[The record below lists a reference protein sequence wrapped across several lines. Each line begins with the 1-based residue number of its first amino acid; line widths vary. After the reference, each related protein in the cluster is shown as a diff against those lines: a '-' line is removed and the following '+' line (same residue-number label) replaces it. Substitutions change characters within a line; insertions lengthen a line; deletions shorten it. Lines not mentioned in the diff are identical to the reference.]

1 MVQNGGSELTE
12 VKMTSEGGGV
22 FQSVLKKNQVYTI
35 FCTRPTTC
43 EFWSNMR
50 SVRADL
56 SRPPNEKKQQINLQ
70 ASRILANLG
79 HPIPSSSSC
88 FLLENTLAG
97 KDKDGRSIILCS

>member
-56 SRPPNEKKQQINLQ
+56 SRQMKKTTNQH
-70 ASRILANLG
+70 AG
-79 HPIPSSSSC
+79 IPHI
-88 FLLENTLAG
+88 G
-97 KDKDGRSIILCS
+97 KSGTPYSIIIFLFFARKHTGRQRQRWA